1 MYHLVFKFSLLEVS
15 QQVFIYFVAHTLFRE
30 KYSLQGMFSNVI
42 GVPCIVT
49 TLNVERLIHL
59 KCHRHGRH
67 RKMVSWAAC
76 AKICLIHY
84 KFDVGACD
92 QTFSL
97 SGANLECAIINPH
110 SLLFHLSSK
119 KTIQVI
125 SLFCGNIAWQSNIII
140 PHFKGL
146 N

>member
-1 MYHLVFKFSLLEVS
+1 MLNVPLSILVQFARGKPTSI
-15 QQVFIYFVAHTLFRE
+15 IYFVAHTLFRE
-30 KYSLQGMFSNVI
+30 KVFFTGDDQQW
-42 GVPCIVT
+42 VPCIIT
-49 TLNVERLIHL
+49 TLNVERLIHW

-67 RKMVSWAAC
+67 GKMFSWAAC
-76 AKICLIHY
+76 AKICLIHN
-84 KFDVGACD
+84 KFDLGVCD

-97 SGANLECAIINPH
+97 SGANLECAIINAH